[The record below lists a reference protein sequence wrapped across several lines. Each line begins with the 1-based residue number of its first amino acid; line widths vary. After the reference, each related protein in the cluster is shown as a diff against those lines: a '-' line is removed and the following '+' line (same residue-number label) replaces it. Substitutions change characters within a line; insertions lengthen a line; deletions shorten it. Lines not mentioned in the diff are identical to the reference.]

1 MISVILNS
9 YNQKKY
15 IRQSIES
22 VLNQS
27 FNDFELIINDNAS
40 TDGTVEILKD
50 YKNLDKVKI
59 IFNKKND
66 TIGKRFNE
74 AIKICNGKYI
84 SFLYSD
90 DFYEKDKLM
99 FQYNPIENLSNNYGL
114 VYGPGNFFNDKGQ
127 KKIKMYQ

>member
-40 TDGTVEILKD
+40 TDGTVEILK
-50 YKNLDKVKI
+50 
-59 IFNKKND
+59 
-66 TIGKRFNE
+66 T
-74 AIKICNGKYI
+74 IKI
-84 SFLYSD
+84 
-90 DFYEKDKLM
+90 
-99 FQYNPIENLSNNYGL
+99 
-114 VYGPGNFFNDKGQ
+114 
-127 KKIKMYQ
+127 